1 MRLYVALVVLG
12 LLALSALAT
21 DAERG
26 PGIPMSGAAPC
37 GRPAL
42 DRNVSGDRTYDGWFQ
57 GLVRV
62 TCDLDGALLWMENYY
77 RADLGDTLTGGLPA
91 RRHRPDR

>member
-1 MRLYVALVVLG
+1 MRLRAALVVVG
-12 LLALSALAT
+12 LLAASALVT
-21 DAERG
+21 EAERA
-26 PGIPMSGAAPC
+26 PGTPVSSGAPC

-42 DRNVSGDRTYDGWFQ
+42 DRNARRDVPYGGWLQ

-91 RRHRPDR
+91 RRHKPGR

>member
-42 DRNVSGDRTYDGWFQ
+42 DRNASGDLTYEGWFQ
-57 GLVRV
+57 GLSRV
-62 TCDLDGALLWMENYY
+62 TCALDGALLWMQNYY
-77 RADLGDTLTGGLPA
+77 RADLGDTLTGRLPA